1 MTGSQKYIEKGLEE
15 INCRKQTHKIVMPK
29 ELAKAGINKCH
40 QFLLYFILDS
50 KTCSARLD
58 QYPHHNGEQT
68 KAG

>member
-40 QFLLYFILDS
+40 QFLLYFIL
-50 KTCSARLD
+50 K
-58 QYPHHNGEQT
+58 
-68 KAG
+68 